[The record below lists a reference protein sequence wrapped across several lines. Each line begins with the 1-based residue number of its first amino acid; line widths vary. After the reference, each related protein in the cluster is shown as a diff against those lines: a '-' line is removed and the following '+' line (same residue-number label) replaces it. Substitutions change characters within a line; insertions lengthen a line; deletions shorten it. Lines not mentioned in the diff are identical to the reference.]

1 MGTKNSKKSANS
13 KEWSEEEI
21 RLLKKLRPKMTLTKV
36 HQAFLEAGFRRSRKA
51 LERKACNLG
60 VFYSDP
66 PRKTRSASVNEYSEA
81 WRKII
86 SLKEEYKEDYEHRKI
101 GLLLKTKPARK
112 ILSLSDFHIPFDRDD
127 LIHEAIQTHSNA
139 DILVVNG
146 DMLDLY
152 AVSTWPKERS
162 IILRREY
169 EIAMEYLR
177 IFSKIF
183 KHVVVV
189 RGNHE
194 YRLNR
199 YFHSNVSKDVSFMVN
214 KEILGR
220 LVRGEIYDDEGNI
233 IKQLDLK
240 NVHYE
245 SGPEAWFAK
254 IGKTM
259 FVHPQSFSRV
269 EAKTAVNAQEYFME
283 RTDIDAVVIGHTHQ
297 QAFVPSRNK
306 LCVEQGCLCCPL
318 DYEKQGKLRYKAMT
332 LGYCVVYQ
340 DKDGNCDFNATHN
353 VYLGTQYPIKKS
365 FEEIMQETKTKPRSN
380 K

>member
-1 MGTKNSKKSANS
+1 
-13 KEWSEEEI
+13 
-21 RLLKKLRPKMTLTKV
+21 
-36 HQAFLEAGFRRSRKA
+36 
-51 LERKACNLG
+51 
-60 VFYSDP
+60 
-66 PRKTRSASVNEYSEA
+66 
-81 WRKII
+81 
-86 SLKEEYKEDYEHRKI
+86 
-101 GLLLKTKPARK
+101 
-112 ILSLSDFHIPFDRDD
+112 
-127 LIHEAIQTHSNA
+127 
-139 DILVVNG
+139 
-146 DMLDLY
+146 
-152 AVSTWPKERS
+152 
-162 IILRREY
+162 
-169 EIAMEYLR
+169 
-177 IFSKIF
+177 
-183 KHVVVV
+183 
-189 RGNHE
+189 
-194 YRLNR
+194 
-199 YFHSNVSKDVSFMVN
+199 MVN